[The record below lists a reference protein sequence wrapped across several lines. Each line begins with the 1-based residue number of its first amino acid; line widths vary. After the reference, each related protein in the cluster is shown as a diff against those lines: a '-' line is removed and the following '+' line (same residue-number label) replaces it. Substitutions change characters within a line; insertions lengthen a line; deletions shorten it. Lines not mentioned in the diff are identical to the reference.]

1 MDGNH
6 DDEKETLLPMQP
18 CTKKQKLS
26 GAQNRQRQQK
36 AERENRRMSSD
47 LMSFLRKE
55 QAEKQV
61 SFSVSVIHVFY
72 GSGCAVYYAW
82 AILEFSTRSC
92 KNITILDVSWYQCIS
107 YIMHQK
113 ILQKTYIGN
122 IGQALSNGQCNSA
135 VKVLKLARGRMWRH

>member
-18 CTKKQKLS
+18 CPKKQKLS

-92 KNITILDVSWYQCIS
+92 KNITILDVS
-107 YIMHQK
+107 
-113 ILQKTYIGN
+113 
-122 IGQALSNGQCNSA
+122 
-135 VKVLKLARGRMWRH
+135 